1 MRESTSAQARAAW
14 LVDRSVEVAAV
25 LVMLSLLGTIVAGV
39 ATRMVN
45 RPLVWT
51 DELAQYLLVWLGFLG
66 WIIASRRRSHIRITT
81 FIDRLPRI
89 GRIAF
94 EIAAQL
100 GVVTLAVLMIWH
112 AGPLIRRN
120 IDVEAVTLPFPTA
133 MLYVL
138 LPTTG
143 FVILA
148 QAVLEMRRALAR
160 GDRPADTSGATG
172 L

>member
-1 MRESTSAQARAAW
+1 MREAEPAHRRAVW
-14 LVDRSVEVAAV
+14 VIDRAVEAVAV
-25 LVMLSLLGTIVAGV
+25 VVMLLLLATIVAGV
-39 ATRMVN
+39 VTRMLG

-66 WIIASRRRSHIRITT
+66 WIIGTRRQSHIRIVTL
-81 FIDRLPRI
+81 IDRMPRAL
-89 GRIAF
+89 RIAF

-100 GVVTLAVLMIWH
+100 GIVTLAAIMIWN

-138 LPTTG
+138 LPVAG
-143 FVILA
+143 VILA
-148 QAVLEMRRALAR
+148 AQAVFEIYLALTR
-160 GDRPADTSGATG
+160 GDRPEDTSGATG

>member
-1 MRESTSAQARAAW
+1 MRENAPAPMRAVW
-14 LVDRSVEVAAV
+14 FVDRAVEAVAV
-25 LVMLSLLGTIVAGV
+25 VVMLSLLATIVAGV
-39 ATRMVN
+39 VTRMFN

-66 WIIASRRRSHIRITT
+66 WIIGTRRQSHIRIVT
-81 FIDRLPRI
+81 FIDRMPRAL
-89 GRIAF
+89 RIAF

-100 GVVTLAVLMIWH
+100 GIVILAAIMIWN

-133 MLYVL
+133 MLYIL
-138 LPTTG
+138 LPVAG
-143 FVILA
+143 VILTA
-148 QAVLEMRRALAR
+148 QALFEIYKALTR
-160 GDRPADTSGATG
+160 GDRPEDTSGATG